1 MEDLSFTVKGDNG
14 EEIKCDILFTFE
26 NDNKNYVVYTDNT
39 TDEEGEL
46 VILASLYTLEDD
58 NIILEEIKTD
68 AEWDLVD
75 EKLEEKYNEMLEEDE
90 YIEE

>member
-39 TDEEGEL
+39 TDEEEEL
-46 VILASLYTLEDD
+46 VVLASLYTLEDD

-75 EKLEEKYNEMLEEDE
+75 EKLEEKYNEMLEEEDT
-90 YIEE
+90 EE

>member
-14 EEIKCDILFTFE
+14 EEIKCDIFFTFE

-46 VILASLYTLEDD
+46 VVLASLYTLEDD

>member
-26 NDNKNYVVYTDNT
+26 NNKKNYVVYTDNT

-46 VILASLYTLEDD
+46 VVLASLYTLEDD

>member
-39 TDEEGEL
+39 TDEEEEL
-46 VILASLYTLEDD
+46 VVLASLYTLEDD

>member
-46 VILASLYTLEDD
+46 VVLASLYRLEDD
-58 NIILEEIKTD
+58 SIILDEIKTD

-75 EKLEEKYNEMLEEDE
+75 KKLEEKYNEMLEDEEDV
-90 YIEE
+90 EE

>member
-46 VILASLYTLEDD
+46 VVLASLYTLEDD

-90 YIEE
+90 YIEK